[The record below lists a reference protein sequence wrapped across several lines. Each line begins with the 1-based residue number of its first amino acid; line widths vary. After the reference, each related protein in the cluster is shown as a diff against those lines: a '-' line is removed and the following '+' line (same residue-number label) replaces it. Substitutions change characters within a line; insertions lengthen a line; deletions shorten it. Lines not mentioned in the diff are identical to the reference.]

1 MCSYRTNYFIILTLM
16 LGESTAYWL
25 PLEFKLFMMSN
36 GLYICVYWLRL
47 NVISEHASWLEIC
60 SWMLYLNICQLLF
73 YWELNMPLEN
83 ESRDVLLWILLG
95 MFNDG
100 RNSFPQWLHLSDDL
114 WHLFQWFLQPWALD
128 AWMTG
133 TVALCFTVKGMKEGN
148 LDCFKWPELLYSIPP
163 EQAYSCMDW
172 DNGHTQFDAALIS
185 EENMVA

>member
-1 MCSYRTNYFIILTLM
+1 
-16 LGESTAYWL
+16 
-25 PLEFKLFMMSN
+25 MSN

-47 NVISEHASWLEIC
+47 NVISEHASRLEMC

-73 YWELNMPLEN
+73 YLELSMPFEN

-100 RNSFPQWLHLSDDL
+100 RNSFPQWLHLSDGL

-133 TVALCFTVKGMKEGN
+133 TVALCFTVKGDERKEIWTILNGLNCSTKYHQNRLIHAWAEIMDTLN
-148 LDCFKWPELLYSIPP
+148 LMQL
-163 EQAYSCMDW
+163 
-172 DNGHTQFDAALIS
+172 
-185 EENMVA
+185 